1 MSWRVGFGWSYC
13 GSIPLCKALAGI
25 KGMAKVKPGDLVT
38 LAPRVNYSRR
48 KGVLGFVVSE
58 RSKRTK
64 YMGLPD
70 HKNETYKEYKVL
82 VMTSGKCRWFAEGSL
97 ELMDEKG

>member
-1 MSWRVGFGWSYC
+1 MSWGVGFGWSYC

-25 KGMAKVKPGDLVT
+25 KGMAKVKPGDLVM

-48 KGVLGFVVSE
+48 KGILGFVVSE

-82 VMTSGKCRWFAEGSL
+82 VMTSGKYRWFAESSL

>member
-1 MSWRVGFGWSYC
+1 VGFSWSYC
-13 GSIPLCKALAGI
+13 GNPSLCKALVGI

-48 KGVLGFVVSE
+48 KGILGFVVSE

-82 VMTSGKCRWFAEGSL
+82 VMTSGKYRWFAESSL